1 MFGGC
6 YSPIEN
12 FLMIRAAKG
21 GRRKEDV
28 NFSPS
33 SQRRKQ
39 HQPPFLFRARPA
51 AGGSFDRAALPRP
64 PSAGRELAVD
74 IAIAAPT
81 EATHLLFTC
90 VSKSIEAQGQVRPV
104 FLDGTNRDYSQ
115 CSTGPTES
123 IYINE
128 V

>member
-1 MFGGC
+1 
-6 YSPIEN
+6 
-12 FLMIRAAKG
+12 
-21 GRRKEDV
+21 V

-90 VSKSIEAQGQVRPV
+90 VTGSKRRMQPELGRSGPLKFAVR
-104 FLDGTNRDYSQ
+104 FDRGINRFEIH
-115 CSTGPTES
+115 GFG
-123 IYINE
+123 
-128 V
+128 

>member
-1 MFGGC
+1 M
-6 YSPIEN
+6 
-12 FLMIRAAKG
+12 
-21 GRRKEDV
+21 

-39 HQPPFLFRARPA
+39 HQPPFLFRARSA

-74 IAIAAPT
+74 IAIGAPT

-90 VSKSIEAQGQVRPV
+90 VTGSKRRMQPELGRSGPLKFAVRFDRGINRSKSMASDNQ
-104 FLDGTNRDYSQ
+104 
-115 CSTGPTES
+115 
-123 IYINE
+123 
-128 V
+128 